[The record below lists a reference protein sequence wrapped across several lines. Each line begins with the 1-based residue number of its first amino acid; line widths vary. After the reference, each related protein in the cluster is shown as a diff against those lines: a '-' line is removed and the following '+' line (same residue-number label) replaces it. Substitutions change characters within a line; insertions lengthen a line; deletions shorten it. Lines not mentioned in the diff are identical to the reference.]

1 MTWIDETIEEGN
13 AALFSGDIDE
23 MEAFLKNATK
33 RMAFEGVPEPKRG
46 LNFFKYQATFFGFG
60 NRHSTALTKPN
71 EEDTKNDI
79 HKILE
84 KLDDWKEMMA
94 DPASKAG
101 KHSIENHNV
110 NINTNNVNALSDSS
124 SSSSVQV
131 DLSVTIEA
139 IESSD
144 LTEDQIKELKA
155 LMLDLS
161 ATKGKD
167 SKTVAEKLKEA
178 LEIAKSSGEAAKAV
192 LGFAVP
198 VIQSIL

>member
-1 MTWIDETIEEGN
+1 MSWVDDAIDEGKAVLRSDDRKT
-13 AALFSGDIDE
+13 
-23 MEAFLKNATK
+23 METFIKNATK
-33 RMAFEGVPEPKRG
+33 RMEYEGVPHPKRG
-46 LNFFKYQATFFGFG
+46 LSLFKQRMTVIGFG
-60 NRHSTALTKPN
+60 GRYSTTPPMPT
-71 EEDTKNDI
+71 EEDIKNDV
-79 HKILE
+79 HKLLGKLE
-84 KLDDWKEMMA
+84 GWKEMIL
-94 DPASKAG
+94 DPTSKAG

-110 NINTNNVNALSDSS
+110 NINNVNALADSFSS
-124 SSSSVQV
+124 SSAQV

-144 LTEDQIKELKA
+144 LTEDQTKELKA

-161 ATKGKD
+161 AAKGKD

-178 LEIAKSSGEAAKAV
+178 LEIAKLSGEAAKAV

>member
-1 MTWIDETIEEGN
+1 MTWIDETIEDGN
-13 AALFSGDIDE
+13 NAIESADRKTMEEFLAYAAQR
-23 MEAFLKNATK
+23 ME
-33 RMAFEGVPEPKRG
+33 FEGVPHPRRG
-46 LNFFKYQATFFGFG
+46 LSFFKQRMAVIGISGYQIYPP
-60 NRHSTALTKPN
+60 KPTDEN
-71 EEDTKNDI
+71 IKNDVKKVI
-79 HKILE
+79 GKLE
-84 KLDDWKEMMA
+84 DWKEMTL
-94 DPASKAG
+94 DPASVAG

-131 DLSVTIEA
+131 DLSLTIEA

-161 ATKGKD
+161 AAIGKD